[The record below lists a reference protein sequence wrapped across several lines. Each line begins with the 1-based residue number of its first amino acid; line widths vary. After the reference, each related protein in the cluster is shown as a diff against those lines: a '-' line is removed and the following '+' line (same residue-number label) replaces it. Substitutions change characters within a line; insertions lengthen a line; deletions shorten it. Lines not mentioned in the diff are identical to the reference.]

1 MEKTLSELNNY
12 IDTGKAENFYT
23 WTQWRRVRDEVLK
36 LDNYECQACKQN
48 GRHRRA
54 EVVHHIK
61 HLKDR
66 PDLALSIWD
75 GQERQLV
82 SLCRECHEKVHPE
95 RIKHKW
101 KRKTPLTVER
111 WD

>member
-1 MEKTLSELNNY
+1 MEFMRYCSGSEELSPDTEFVPNVLNTVVFLLDIIMEKTLSELNNY

-61 HLKDR
+61 HLKDK
-66 PDLALSIWD
+66 IY
-75 GQERQLV
+75 Q
-82 SLCRECHEKVHPE
+82 K
-95 RIKHKW
+95 
-101 KRKTPLTVER
+101 
-111 WD
+111 